1 MLEQSAT
8 AAVCGRLNSGWR
20 RRWGGV
26 TDGLILLGVLAVLF
40 AIGVAWA
47 GKRFGM
53 RFSGRGFAIAVSG
66 FAIAVLVLWVSQR
79 H

>member
-1 MLEQSAT
+1 M
-8 AAVCGRLNSGWR
+8 
-20 RRWGGV
+20 

>member
-1 MLEQSAT
+1 M
-8 AAVCGRLNSGWR
+8 
-20 RRWGGV
+20 

-40 AIGVAWA
+40 AIVVAR
-47 GKRFGM
+47 GRRRLGM
-53 RFSGRGFAIAVSG
+53 RFSGRSFAVAVSG

>member
-8 AAVCGRLNSGWR
+8 AAVCGRLIAVGR
-20 RRWGGV
+20 RRWGAV

-40 AIGVAWA
+40 AIGVAW
-47 GKRFGM
+47 GRKRLGM

>member
-1 MLEQSAT
+1 M
-8 AAVCGRLNSGWR
+8 
-20 RRWGGV
+20 

-40 AIGVAWA
+40 AIGVAWG
-47 GKRFGM
+47 GKRLGM
-53 RFSGRGFAIAVSG
+53 RFSGRGFAKSVSG

>member
-1 MLEQSAT
+1 
-8 AAVCGRLNSGWR
+8 
-20 RRWGGV
+20 V

-40 AIGVAWA
+40 AIGVAWG
-47 GKRFGM
+47 GKRLGM

-66 FAIAVLVLWVSQR
+66 FAIAVLVLWGSQR